1 MKYLV
6 VQAETHHD
14 DYYGDYYVSTRILD
28 ALELTELTAQEKKAL
43 ERAGFLCLV
52 IKSTE
57 EVKTIIQDL
66 RDKEAQK
73 KKKAEEQKKKKEEA
87 KKLKQAQ
94 AKKLKEEE
102 ELKLLEQL
110 KEKYE

>member
-6 VQAETHHD
+6 VQAETHVD
-14 DYYGDYYVSTRILD
+14 DFYGDYYVSTRILD
-28 ALELTELTAQEKKAL
+28 VLELTELTTQEKKAL
-43 ERAGFLCLV
+43 EKAGFICLV

-57 EVKTIIQDL
+57 EVKTIIQDI

-73 KKKAEEQKKKKEEA
+73 KKRAEEQKKKREEA

-94 AKKLKEEE
+94 KQKLKEEE

-110 KEKYE
+110 RKKYE